1 MEIIKPYKLK
11 KGDTIGIVSP
21 ASPLAGKIPSRF
33 QRGIKNTQKLGYKVK
48 IGKNATTIYGHT
60 AGKPEERA
68 EDLHSMFEDPE
79 VKAII
84 CAVGGYNSNELLELL
99 DYNLIKKNP
108 KIFVG
113 YSDTTSLHNG
123 IHSQTGLVTF
133 YGPAVMP
140 QFGEFPQPLHY
151 TVENMEKVLCNAK
164 PAGELMLSRE
174 YTYEKL
180 WWGKEDNKPRKMV
193 PNTGWKCLKS
203 GEAEGNLIGGHLGTL
218 EALSGTKYFPSFKNS
233 IFFWE
238 ETESSTPETHRSL
251 VHLKM
256 LGVFD
261 QVNGM
266 IVGRTNPTEYEVR
279 EKDYGLDKI
288 ILDVT
293 RGYDFPIITEM
304 DFGHTDPILTL
315 PYGIKAYMNADLTKF
330 SLLESAVRK

>member
-1 MEIIKPYKLK
+1 MRMIKPRRLE
-11 KGDTIGIVSP
+11 KGDTIGVVSP
-21 ASPLAGKIPSRF
+21 ASPIAGKIPSRF
-33 QRGIKNTQKLGYKVK
+33 QRGIENIRKLGFKIK
-48 IGKNATTIYGHT
+48 IGGNATRIYGHV
-60 AGKPEERA
+60 AGRPDERA
-68 EDLHSMFEDPE
+68 EDLHAMFEDPK

-99 DYNLIKKNP
+99 DYNLIKRNP
-108 KIFVG
+108 KIFMG
-113 YSDTTSLHNG
+113 YSDITSLHAG

-140 QFGEFPQPLHY
+140 QFGEFPRPLRY
-151 TVENMEKVLCNAK
+151 SVENMEKILCNAK
-164 PAGELMLSRE
+164 PAGKLMPSNE
-174 YTYEKL
+174 CTYEKL
-180 WWGKEDNKPRKMV
+180 PWGKEDNRPRKMI
-193 PNTGWKCLKS
+193 PSTGWGCLKS
-203 GEAEGNLIGGHLGTL
+203 GEAEGSLVGGHLGTL

-261 QVNGM
+261 QTNGM

-279 EKDYGLDKI
+279 EKDYDLDKI
-288 ILDVT
+288 ISDVT
-293 RGYDFPIITEM
+293 KGYDFPIITEM

-315 PYGIKAYMNADLTKF
+315 PYGIKARMNANLTEF
-330 SLLESAVRK
+330 SLLESAVN